1 MGAGGGEEH
10 NCMDHSQVQVRVR
23 IIDRDAG
30 ALGANQEEEREP
42 ADRHKHKKE
51 RITPGDFREN
61 RSQRI
66 VPGDDCEAAYGEK
79 ENRLGKYC
87 KARFSACAHSF
98 EAAGDVKRSE
108 NLEKSPERKQVGEK
122 DDVTWKRNGSRPSQR
137 KKQGR
142 EGYGAPNQY
151 RCHAG
156 NESSTCP
163 VNGSFACKPHHLAV
177 TPPHTRT
184 EPPR

>member
-1 MGAGGGEEH
+1 MLVERQIEGGGGEDD
-10 NCMDHSQVQVRVR
+10 CLMDHSELQGRVR
-23 IIDRDAG
+23 IMDRHPG
-30 ALGANQEEEREP
+30 ALGANQEEEGEH

-61 RSQRI
+61 RIQRI

-137 KKQGR
+137 KKQGP
-142 EGYGAPNQY
+142 EGYAAPNKY

-156 NESSTCP
+156 NESSELAE
-163 VNGSFACKPHHLAV
+163 NGC
-177 TPPHTRT
+177 
-184 EPPR
+184 